1 MNITCASLRCDALR
15 EATEIEL
22 DRLQAI
28 ILTAKSFNR
37 EGLDDDADEV
47 LRNVWRS
54 LRVFITPV
62 RTELQK
68 LRGLA
73 NERGFGLSRNGGSP

>member
-1 MNITCASLRCDALR
+1 MSITCTSLRCDALR

-22 DRLQAI
+22 DRLQSI
-28 ILTAKSFNR
+28 ILTAKHFNR
-37 EGLDDDADEV
+37 EGFDDDADEV

-68 LRGLA
+68 IRGA
-73 NERGFGLSRNGGSP
+73 GQ